1 MSRPPPAECAQCGAP
16 IPRHAK
22 ACPECGADE
31 RTGWREADPADGLD
45 LPASA
50 YDGDSGTRPA
60 GRPAPHRVN
69 GLAWYWFVLAAA
81 LIAPFVNALVGGR

>member
-1 MSRPPPAECAQCGAP
+1 MKQPPPAECAQCGAS

-31 RTGWREADPADGLD
+31 RTGWREVDPADGLD

-50 YDGDSGTRPA
+50 YDDEPRSAPLRQ
-60 GRPAPHRVN
+60 PAPHRVN

-81 LIAPFVNALVGGR
+81 LLTAFVYALLGGR